1 MTQRRRRRIRIPFDM
16 NRAAEGV
23 ELHGLSG
30 DLPRS
35 AGTITRWVS
44 LSGLSRFVHP
54 SLQGFSAINP
64 SHNSD
69 LG

>member
-1 MTQRRRRRIRIPFDM
+1 MIQRRRRRIRIPFDVD
-16 NRAAEGV
+16 RAAEGV
-23 ELHGLSG
+23 QLHGLSG

-54 SLQGFSAINP
+54 PVYKGFSAINP
-64 SHNSD
+64 SDNCRI
-69 LG
+69 